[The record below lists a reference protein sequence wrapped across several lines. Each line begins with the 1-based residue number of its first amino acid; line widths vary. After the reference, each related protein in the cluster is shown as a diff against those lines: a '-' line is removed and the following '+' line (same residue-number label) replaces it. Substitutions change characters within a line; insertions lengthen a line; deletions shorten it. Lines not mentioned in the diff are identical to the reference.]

1 MLNRTTEDWERLREL
16 PALLKELP
24 HLAAGL
30 GFTFYSF
37 RYTSPPYELH
47 SENLLPGGR
56 RIVQAALDF
65 RPPYLQSSDIPLLW
79 EPKTFAKGPALWS
92 QAWELGLCHGWL
104 QPVHQGVI
112 RSCLALLRPHVSMSI
127 TELYEKAA
135 GVMWLTERLHLAAG
149 RDAAVRSKSI
159 SLGLG

>member
-1 MLNRTTEDWERLREL
+1 MGAIARVTGIAQGAPSSRCRVGIY
-16 PALLKELP
+16 LLQLQI
-24 HLAAGL
+24 HQ
-30 GFTFYSF
+30 
-37 RYTSPPYELH
+37 PPYELH

-92 QAWELGLCHGWL
+92 QARELGLCHGWL